1 MRFDELPLDDQ
12 WTDHLRALDFAEA
25 QFQDWAKFGRI
36 QPWQLQSVSTNYE
49 TQRKKWKAAK
59 IQGHTLPADTGL
71 QRASIGESDAGR
83 TPRYLQFLEQ
93 EIRHFTQ
100 TGMLNLTQSHAL
112 STLLRERLAFER
124 RRAFMQSAGGAV
136 KAFVQSA
143 SDAVSEPAQAK
154 SPGDEARPPSRA
166 MPNQTTDQQVAQE
179 VPLDAE
185 VVSRPKRTLP
195 EILLDP
201 RNIQMLLTFGGA
213 LMVVGIVIL
222 LWVNEFFTPP
232 IVAIT
237 LGVANAALLVGGW
250 LLLSGTKY
258 QVAGRSIMF
267 VACLVMPLNLWYYHS
282 NQLITLDGH
291 LWVAALV
298 ISVLYAISA
307 VVLNDEMFVYV
318 FVAGVTLTGLLM
330 LADLPPS
337 PQHFWEIAKPASM
350 LVVMGLLAIHAERIF
365 PDQGGPFSRNRFGLA
380 FFWSG
385 HAQLASGLLLLL
397 GAQVAGDWMHP
408 VFEPLYQRFSATP
421 SPIVGELRW
430 LAFLLVIA
438 ATYAYVYSDVVVRR
452 VGVYA
457 HFAAGTLLWSMVLG
471 LQLLNIAPGIDTWI
485 AVLSVTALAVNATQM
500 TLFRNSRHTRSFPVL
515 GVLLPLAAVTLGI
528 VVYVRALSPDLKSIW
543 QVEPPSWTYVA
554 AMLLTAISC
563 RFGAYLYRR
572 TNPRLAGA
580 YFIATAAATLLTGTA
595 FLSALGLNSWKEH
608 APWLMLIPIGYLVA
622 ARVSRGHASERPL
635 LFVAHV
641 ATVVML
647 VSSLASGFEGF
658 AIVHGQPLNLTLALF
673 YAEAAV
679 FYFLAA
685 WLYKE
690 IWSIHLCAAMA
701 CGTVWQLLTYWS
713 VNAEYY
719 TLTFAVVGLVLLI
732 VYRLAVLEKF
742 SAGPISNAAFQS
754 ANTLLSLSFVAAVF
768 LGLSHLATEQIQWS
782 LVRLFAM
789 LTVIAAASVV
799 LVRHMAW
806 RRWYIVTTIAQGAL
820 TFLGMTVLS
829 ELSIWQKVEIFSVI
843 VGLLLLVVGHVGWY
857 REQER
862 QSDMVTVCLL
872 FGSVLL
878 GAPLAIATIIDR
890 SQDHFI
896 VPNEL
901 GFLLAA
907 ILLVTTGFLFQLKST
922 TLTGVTLI
930 LVYFATLLIFVPWGR
945 LSTIAVFMTVGG
957 GTLFLTGLLLS
968 VYRDRLLQLPEK
980 VKQRRGLFRILN
992 WR

>member
-1 MRFDELPLDDQ
+1 MRFDELPLDEQ
-12 WTDHLRALDFAEA
+12 WTDHLRALDFAEE
-25 QFQDWAKFGRI
+25 QFQEWVKLGKV
-36 QPWQLQSVSTNYE
+36 QSWQLHSVATNYA
-49 TQRKKWKAAK
+49 TQRTKWKAGQV
-59 IQGHTLPADTGL
+59 QGHSLPADTGL
-71 QRASIGESDAGR
+71 QPAIIGESDSERAQ
-83 TPRYLQFLEQ
+83 RYLQFLEH
-93 EIRHFTQ
+93 EVRHFTQ
-100 TGMLNLTQSHAL
+100 TGMLNLTQTHGL
-112 STLLRERLAFER
+112 SAFLRERLAFER
-124 RRAFMQSAGGAV
+124 RKSFVQVVRRSESEPGQAETRRDAPMPPKIAVPGGA
-136 KAFVQSA
+136 A
-143 SDAVSEPAQAK
+143 DPILAVAI
-154 SPGDEARPPSRA
+154 
-166 MPNQTTDQQVAQE
+166 
-179 VPLDAE
+179 PLKPDTE
-185 VVSRPKRTLP
+185 SRPKRTIP

-232 IVAIT
+232 IVAIV

-250 LLLSGTKY
+250 LLLTGTKH
-258 QVAGRSIMF
+258 QIAGRSVML

-307 VVLNDEMFVYV
+307 VVLRDEMFVYV

-350 LVVMGLLAIHAERIF
+350 LVVMGLLAIHSERIF
-365 PDQGGPFSRNRFGLA
+365 PEQEGPFGRKRFGLA

-385 HAQLASGLLLLL
+385 HAQLAAGLLLLL

-408 VFEPLYQRFSATP
+408 VFEPLYQRFNATP

-438 ATYAYVYSDVVVRR
+438 GTYAYVYSDVVVRR

-457 HFAAGTLLWSMVLG
+457 HIAAGTLLWSLVVG
-471 LQLLNIAPGIDTWI
+471 LQLLNIAPRIDMWI
-485 AVLSVTALAVNATQM
+485 AVLSVTAFAVNSTQM

-515 GVLLPLAAVTLGI
+515 GVLLPLAAVVLGV

-563 RFGAYLYRR
+563 RYGAFLYRR
-572 TNPRLAGA
+572 TSPGLAST

-595 FLSALGLNSWKEH
+595 FLSALGLNSWREH
-608 APWLMLIPIGYLVA
+608 APWLMLIPTAYLVA
-622 ARVSRGHASERPL
+622 ARLNRGHTSERPL
-635 LFVAHV
+635 LLVAHV
-641 ATVVML
+641 ATLAML
-647 VSSLASGFEGF
+647 VSSFASGIEGF
-658 AIVHGQPLNLTLALF
+658 AIVHGQPLNLVLALF
-673 YAEAAV
+673 YAEAAL
-679 FYFLAA
+679 FYLLAA

-690 IWSIHLCAAMA
+690 IWTIHLCAAMA

-719 TLTFAVVGLVLLI
+719 TLTFAVVGLVLMI
-732 VYRLAVLEKF
+732 VYRLAVLERF

-754 ANTLLSLSFVAAVF
+754 ANTLLSLSFVAALF
-768 LGLSHLATEQIQWS
+768 LGLSHLATSQVQWS

-799 LVRHMAW
+799 LVQHMAW
-806 RRWYIVTTIAQGAL
+806 RRWYVVTTVAQGAL

-829 ELSIWQKVEIFSVI
+829 ELTIWQKVEIFSII

-862 QSDMVTVCLL
+862 QSDMVTVCLF

-896 VPNEL
+896 VLNEL

-930 LVYFATLLIFVPWGR
+930 LVYFVTLLIFVPWGR
-945 LSTIAVFMTVGG
+945 LGAIAIFMTAGG

-968 VYRDRLLQLPEK
+968 VYRDRLLALPEK
-980 VKQRRGLFRILN
+980 VKQRRGLFQILN